1 MPKLVYVL
9 SPAPERDPRL
19 RAMLTRIQSDGL
31 SYRAF
36 ATSDELGTLI
46 ADDLAVLLSERF
58 DLGIEP
64 PERGSTG
71 VLSTP
76 SEPWDS
82 SACCSPH
89 SDQPLTR

>member
-1 MPKLVYVL
+1 MTAIQTP
-9 SPAPERDPRL
+9 DQRL
-19 RAMLTRIQSDGL
+19 RIFCQLDD
-31 SYRAF
+31 
-36 ATSDELGTLI
+36 DELGTLI

-82 SACCSPH
+82 SACCRPH